1 MKFAGIAKFAKF
13 AILQSLQRAQK
24 SPGEPG
30 RVKVIPKINRR
41 MDFRF
46 PGKHLHQLQ
55 LRGTACT
62 QILHR
67 INNRVCHQ
75 KANNKLLSLF

>member
-1 MKFAGIAKFAKF
+1 MKIARIAKFAKF
-13 AILQSLQRAQK
+13 AILQSVQRAQK

-30 RVKVIPKINRR
+30 RVKVIPKINRQ
-41 MDFRF
+41 MDFRC
-46 PGKHLHQLQ
+46 PGKLLHQLQ
-55 LRGTACT
+55 LRGIAGT
-62 QILHR
+62 QILRR